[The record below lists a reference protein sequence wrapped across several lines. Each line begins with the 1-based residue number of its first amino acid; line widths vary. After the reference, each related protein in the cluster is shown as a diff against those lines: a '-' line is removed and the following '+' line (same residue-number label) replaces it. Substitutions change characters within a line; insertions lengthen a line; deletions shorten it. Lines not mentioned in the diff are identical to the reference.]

1 MMNAKPGGK
10 QPRMRDTVWQGKV
23 QTMVFSVGV
32 PKGLIQVLK
41 ERGVDTRRMK
51 LDDMRCEL
59 ASHSD
64 FREEKTKIAI
74 ISETAVFV
82 LIILHGQVS

>member
-1 MMNAKPGGK
+1 
-10 QPRMRDTVWQGKV
+10 
-23 QTMVFSVGV
+23 MVFSIGV

-51 LDDMRCEL
+51 LEDMRREL

-64 FREEKTKIAI
+64 FKNEKN
-74 ISETAVFV
+74 ED
-82 LIILHGQVS
+82 